1 MKTLL
6 FLINIVF
13 TIVWIVVIT
22 RAIFDPFVDKLSL
35 FIMTGMLSH
44 SLMNLVSSYKNLNL

>member
-6 FLINIVF
+6 FLVNIVF
-13 TIVWIVVIT
+13 TIACTVVIT
-22 RAIFDPFVDKLSL
+22 RAIFDPFIDKLSL
-35 FIMTGMLSH
+35 FIMIGMLSH

>member
-13 TIVWIVVIT
+13 TIAWTVVIT

-35 FIMTGMLSH
+35 FIMIGMLSH

>member
-6 FLINIVF
+6 FLVNIVF
-13 TIVWIVVIT
+13 TMAWTVVIT

-35 FIMTGMLSH
+35 LIMICMLSH

>member
-6 FLINIVF
+6 FLVNIVF
-13 TIVWIVVIT
+13 TIAWTVMIA
-22 RAIFDPFVDKLSL
+22 RATFDPFVDKLSL
-35 FIMTGMLSH
+35 FIMIGMLSH

>member
-6 FLINIVF
+6 FLVNTVF
-13 TIVWIVVIT
+13 TILWTVVIT

-35 FIMTGMLSH
+35 FIMIGMLSH
-44 SLMNLVSSYKNLNL
+44 SLLNLVSSYKNLNL